1 MQLIHLLIYTT
12 GIKIGQALQPVGL
25 TGGIATGK
33 STVSHLLQQQQS
45 SSKQSSTSGDEK
57 KDTDE
62 VEFVLIDVDGIAHD
76 ILLPTYNDSIY
87 DRLVNEFGTDILQD
101 ETSNGSGNGVEI
113 IGLTYIVLSIMYQ
126 GAVFICSAIT

>member
-101 ETSNGSGNGVEI
+101 ETSHAGEEI